1 MHGHSRTQFA
11 LAAVLAAC
19 ASSGAALA
27 QIDNPAVRH
36 QANQSFGEEDGTLG
50 GSVTRA
56 QFTRAVVK
64 SEPVDSL
71 SAVPPTVKYLY
82 YFTELKGFT
91 GETISHRW
99 EHNGEVVSEERFEV
113 GGPRW
118 RLWSGRT
125 LPDDMTGH
133 WRVSVLDFVGRTIA
147 VGEFDYG
154 PTTTAQH
161 Q

>member
-1 MHGHSRTQFA
+1 MQHTWSVLPTTLVF
-11 LAAVLAAC
+11 LATLT
-19 ASSGAALA
+19 SPPALA
-27 QIDNPAVRH
+27 QSEALDVRH
-36 QANQSFGEEDGTLG
+36 NSKIAYGQEDGLLG

-71 SAVPPTVKYLY
+71 SSIPVTVKYLY

-91 GETISHRW
+91 GETIAHRW
-99 EHNGEVVSEERFEV
+99 EHNGKVVAESRFDI

-118 RLWSGRT
+118 RSWSGQM
-125 LPDDMTGH
+125 LAESMTGH
-133 WRVSVLDFVGRTIA
+133 WRVSVLDFVGRVIA
-147 VGEFDYG
+147 VSEFEYG

-161 Q
+161 